1 MIRRNSIVALA
12 MVALAFVSMSFAE
25 AGGSRGGGKGRPAAP
40 PAPPAPAATTRTVVN
55 NTSRSWYTYVHSGNL
70 PPAFTIAEGNAEGA
84 KVIAPGGKGVF
95 NVKPEGQSRFGDL
108 IVINATP
115 PLDVNNPNASFR
127 SWDQGNGND
136 ASYPSLQAGQNSTIT
151 ITQTSPTAVPSFNPP
166 AP

>member
-1 MIRRNSIVALA
+1 MIWKKSIPTLAVVAIALA
-12 MVALAFVSMSFAE
+12 SMSFAE
-25 AGGSRGGGKGRPAAP
+25 AGGSGGGGKGRP
-40 PAPPAPAATTRTVVN
+40 PAPPAPKATTRTIVN
-55 NTSRSWYTYVHSGNL
+55 NTSRSWYTYVHSGTV

-95 NVKPEGQSRFGDL
+95 NVKPVGQSKFGDL

-115 PLDVNNPNASFR
+115 PLDVNNPNGSFR

-136 ASYPSLQAGQNSTIT
+136 AEYPSLEAGQNFTIT
-151 ITQTSPTAVPSFNPP
+151 ITQTNSTAVPDFNPP